1 VEKVDVI
8 WQSLIYV
15 RILLVITDKSTLR
28 VEKIFNM
35 VNDWIYIG
43 LFLLISLFLPAAAIM
58 IAGLVS
64 PKKPNKIKNS
74 AYECGIETVG
84 DAWVQFKVQ
93 YYIYAIIFLVFD
105 VETVFLYPWAVAYR
119 QLTLF
124 AVFEAVIFLVI
135 LAGGLFYA
143 WKKGALQWV

>member
-1 VEKVDVI
+1 
-8 WQSLIYV
+8 
-15 RILLVITDKSTLR
+15 
-28 VEKIFNM
+28 M

-43 LFLLISLFLPAAAIM
+43 LFLLISLFLPTVAIM

-84 DAWVQFKVQ
+84 DSWVQFKVQ
-93 YYIYAIIFLVFD
+93 YYIYALIFLVFD

-119 QLTLF
+119 QLTLL
-124 AVFEAVIFLVI
+124 AVFEAVVFLLI
-135 LAGGLFYA
+135 LAGGLLYA